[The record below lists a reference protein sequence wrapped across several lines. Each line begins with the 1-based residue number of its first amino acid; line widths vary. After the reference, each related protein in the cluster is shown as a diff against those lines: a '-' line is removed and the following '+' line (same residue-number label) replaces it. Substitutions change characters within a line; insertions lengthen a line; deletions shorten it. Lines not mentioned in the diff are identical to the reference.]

1 MVGMYRIEN
10 TSSEHASVLKYTVIA
25 WGERQPDI
33 YLVSK
38 EGVKVYTQRLV
49 D

>member
-1 MVGMYRIEN
+1 MVEMYLIEI
-10 TSSEHASVLKYTVIA
+10 TSSEHASVLKYTVMA

-38 EGVKVYTQRLV
+38 ERVKVYK
-49 D
+49 

>member
-10 TSSEHASVLKYTVIA
+10 TVNDHTNLLKQTVNH
-25 WGERQPDI
+25 WGDIQPDM

-38 EGVKVYTQRLV
+38 EGVKVYTQR
-49 D
+49 

>member
-1 MVGMYRIEN
+1 MYRIEN
-10 TSSEHASVLKYTVIA
+10 TSSEHADVLKYTVMA

-49 D
+49 E

>member
-10 TSSEHASVLKYTVIA
+10 TSSEHISMSKYTMMA
-25 WGERQPDI
+25 CGERQFDI

-38 EGVKVYTQRLV
+38 EGVKVYTQR
-49 D
+49 